1 MMTEHFKNFIIT
13 LSDEDYDVSKCIW
26 DAKKHWIC
34 TVKDAARHQM
44 SFDIYGGINAEM
56 TGIEALGSYLLDS
69 YLSDAIWYMNCDT
82 VQDLMDELGYDYK
95 TAKKVYNS
103 IEKVYYKCRKFI
115 GSENDII
122 SLYEALEDAL
132 NN

>member
-34 TVKDAARHQM
+34 TVKDASRHQM
-44 SFDIYGGINAEM
+44 SFDVFGGINAEM
-56 TGIEALGSYLLDS
+56 TGLEALDS
-69 YLSDAIWYMNCDT
+69 YLSDAVWYINYDT
-82 VQDLMDELGYDYK
+82 VQDLVDELGYDYK
-95 TAKKVYNS
+95 TAKKVYNG
-103 IEKVYYKCRKFI
+103 IEKAYYKCRKFI

-122 SLYEALEDAL
+122 SLYEALEDTI

>member
-26 DAKKHWIC
+26 DAKKHWTC

-44 SFDIYGGINAEM
+44 SFDIFGGINAEM
-56 TGIEALGSYLLDS
+56 TGIEALDS
-69 YLSDAIWYMNCDT
+69 YLSDAIWYINCYT
-82 VQDLMDELGYDYK
+82 IQDLMNELGYDYK
-95 TAKKVYNS
+95 TAKKVYNG
-103 IEKVYYKCRKFI
+103 IEKAYYKCRKFI

-122 SLYEALEDAL
+122 SLYESLENTL

>member
-1 MMTEHFKNFIIT
+1 MTTEHFKNFIIT

-26 DAKKHWIC
+26 DAKKHWTC

-44 SFDIYGGINAEM
+44 SFDIFGGINAEM

-69 YLSDAIWYMNCDT
+69 YLSDAIWYINCDT
-82 VQDLMDELGYDYK
+82 IQDLMNELGYDYK
-95 TAKKVYNS
+95 TAKKVYNG
-103 IEKVYYKCRKFI
+103 IEKAYYKCRKFI

-122 SLYEALEDAL
+122 LLYEALEDTI